1 VVPGL
6 NSVGGSRTT
15 FSPGKMAFSVALRW
29 GGGAQSVSGSWG
41 LGKCRK

>member
-29 GGGAQSVSGSWG
+29 GGGGTKCVRILGSGKVS
-41 LGKCRK
+41 